1 MDVSLDNHVRTG
13 DEVGR
18 ARERRLLVAALRRC
32 APRAGAG
39 DIEAQAFR
47 MQTLAH
53 FATVI
58 TPPDEARRQVDRLL
72 KAADA
77 FHEACLAIAPDAL
90 SAIGGANKLR
100 IVQAQSISTFV
111 VAAVERE
118 SRLAASA
125 RPDTSR
131 AAVVSDAAAVA
142 YRELTGREPEI
153 DRTAGPGAGAGP
165 ALQLTREVFK
175 HFGLDDD
182 AEVALEGAI
191 ERRRLKA

>member
-1 MDVSLDNHVRTG
+1 VDVSLDNHMLTG
-13 DEVGR
+13 DEVSR

-58 TPPDEARRQVDRLL
+58 TPPDEARRQVERLL
-72 KAADA
+72 KAADR

-90 SAIGGANKLR
+90 STIGGANKLR
-100 IVQAQSISTFV
+100 IVQAQSISAFV

-118 SRLAASA
+118 SAIPASV
-125 RPDTSR
+125 RVDRSR
-131 AAVVSDAAAVA
+131 ANVVSDAAAIA
-142 YRELTGREPEI
+142 YRELTGREPDI
-153 DRTAGPGAGAGP
+153 DRLTGVGAGP
-165 ALQLTREVFK
+165 ALQLIKEVFK

-191 ERRRLKA
+191 ERRQLKA

>member
-1 MDVSLDNHVRTG
+1 VDVSVDYHTLTG
-13 DEVGR
+13 DEVSR

-32 APRAGAG
+32 APRASAG

-58 TPPDEARRQVDRLL
+58 TPPGEARRQVDRLL

-77 FHEACLAIAPDAL
+77 FHQACLAIAPDAL
-90 SAIGGANKLR
+90 STIGGANKLR
-100 IVQAQSISTFV
+100 IVQAQSISAFV
-111 VAAVERE
+111 VATVERE
-118 SRLAASA
+118 SAIPASV
-125 RPDTSR
+125 RVDRSR
-131 AAVVSDAAAVA
+131 ANVVSDAAAVA
-142 YRELTGREPEI
+142 YRELTGREPDI
-153 DRTAGPGAGAGP
+153 DRMSGVGAGP
-165 ALQLTREVFK
+165 ALQLTKEVFK

-191 ERRRLKA
+191 ERRRLNI

>member
-1 MDVSLDNHVRTG
+1 VDVSLDNHMLTG
-13 DEVGR
+13 DEVSR

-58 TPPDEARRQVDRLL
+58 TPPDEARRQVERLL
-72 KAADA
+72 KAADR

-90 SAIGGANKLR
+90 STIGGANKLR
-100 IVQAQSISTFV
+100 IVQAQSISAFV
-111 VAAVERE
+111 VAA
-118 SRLAASA
+118 AAI
-125 RPDTSR
+125 
-131 AAVVSDAAAVA
+131 A
-142 YRELTGREPEI
+142 YRELTGREPDI
-153 DRTAGPGAGAGP
+153 DRLTGVGAGP
-165 ALQLTREVFK
+165 ALQLIKEVFK

-191 ERRRLKA
+191 ERRQLKA